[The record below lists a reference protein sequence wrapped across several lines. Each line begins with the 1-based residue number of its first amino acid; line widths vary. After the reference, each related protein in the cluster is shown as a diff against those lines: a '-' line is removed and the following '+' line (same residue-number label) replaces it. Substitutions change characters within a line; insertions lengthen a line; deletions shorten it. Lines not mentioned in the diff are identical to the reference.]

1 MERELLWKS
10 QQVLGASVL
19 SWWLELN
26 YANRGEE
33 KWIYLRCAME
43 VEPTRLA
50 SRLKAR
56 ERRDSFSEMVITQGF
71 VLEPGKL

>member
-1 MERELLWKS
+1 MEVSTNVGSLCAKL
-10 QQVLGASVL
+10 V
-19 SWWLELN
+19 LELN

-56 ERRDSFSEMVITQGF
+56 ERRDSFSEMVNTQGF